1 MREKEN
7 LTLLGNQQTEYSMDY
22 NPSVLEHFRINILK
36 MIILSSLT
44 ALNLQA
50 FVRLPDSRT
59 LQRSQFLMFR
69 MNVLWRVNP

>member
-22 NPSVLEHFRINILK
+22 NPSVLEAFQNKHPENDYF
-36 MIILSSLT
+36 SSLT

-50 FVRLPDSRT
+50 CVRLPDSRT
-59 LQRSQFLMFR
+59 LQQLRFLMFR